1 MVFKVKTLRDRIA
14 RAEVRLAA
22 LRDDFDAAA
31 RPDYADR
38 LRDGHRRLGDMWNE
52 IARHPSLR
60 K

>member
-1 MVFKVKTLRDRIA
+1 MVFKLKTLRGRIA
-14 RAEVRLAA
+14 RTEERLAA

-38 LRDGHRRLGDMWNE
+38 LRDGYRRLGDMWND
-52 IARHPSLR
+52 IANHPSLR